1 MCRPPRGYVDM
12 TIEKSRIPHGVL
24 CSCDDCMDEDSLK
37 RALGDYTILNQ
48 LGIDID
54 SEMVKK

>member
-1 MCRPPRGYVDM
+1 MS
-12 TIEKSRIPHGVL
+12 IEKSRIPHGVL
-24 CSCDDCMDEDSLK
+24 CSCDDCMDEDSLV

>member
-1 MCRPPRGYVDM
+1 MAM
-12 TIEKSRIPHGVL
+12 HLEKSRIPHGVL